1 MAVTLS
7 ATEEAPSA
15 GPPPERPAATSGAA
29 RRKRRLLGLSLLIV
43 LLMVSVVASLAIGS
57 RSLAPS
63 LVWDG
68 LWHSYTTGANPPDP
82 DLNQAAI
89 IVQTLRVPRTLL
101 ALIAGAALAVA
112 GALIQG
118 HTRNPVADPGFLGLT
133 QGAAFAVVCATFV
146 GGLTDPIQ
154 YVWFAFA
161 GTAVTAILVFGIAS
175 VGRGVA
181 SPLTLVLAGMGV
193 AMFLSS
199 MTSAIALSD
208 NASLD
213 TLRFWNAGAVVGRN
227 FDFVGWL
234 TVVVPIGIGLVLALA
249 NGPAVNLLNMGDD
262 VAKGLGLNIN
272 LARTV
277 GIIAVTLLV
286 GAATAA
292 CGSISFLGL
301 MVPHIV
307 RYFTGPDYRW
317 LLPYSALM
325 GAWLLLA
332 ADIVGRVVARPGELE
347 VGIVVA
353 LFGAPFFV
361 ALVWWRKA
369 VKV

>member
-1 MAVTLS
+1 MTVIS
-7 ATEEAPSA
+7 TEKAPSGGTPPA
-15 GPPPERPAATSGAA
+15 GPVASSGAS
-29 RRKRRLLGLSLLIV
+29 RRKRRLFGLALLLV
-43 LLMVSVVASLAIGS
+43 LLAVTVVASLAIGS

-63 LVWDG
+63 DVWAG
-68 LWHSYTTGANPPDP
+68 LLHRYTTGPNPADAK
-82 DLNQAAI
+82 LNEAAI
-89 IVQTLRVPRTLL
+89 IIQTLRVPRTLL
-101 ALIAGAALAVA
+101 ALIAGAALALA

-133 QGAAFAVVCATFV
+133 QGAAFAVVCATFL
-146 GGLTDPIQ
+146 GGLTQPVQ
-154 YVWFAFA
+154 YVWFAFL
-161 GTAVTAILVFGIAS
+161 GTAITAIVVFGLSS
-175 VGRGVA
+175 VGRGVG

-193 AMFLSS
+193 AMFLSA
-199 MTSAIALSD
+199 MTSAVALSD
-208 NASLD
+208 TASLD
-213 TLRFWNAGAVVGRN
+213 TLRFWNAGAVVGRGY
-227 FDFVGWL
+227 DVIG
-234 TVVVPIGIGLVLALA
+234 VVAPFIALGAILALA

-277 GIIAVTLLV
+277 GIASVTLLV

-325 GAWLLLA
+325 GAWMLLA

-353 LFGAPFFV
+353 IVGAPFFV
-361 ALVWWRKA
+361 GLVWWRKA

>member
-1 MAVTLS
+1 MAVTAIS
-7 ATEEAPSA
+7 SEETEAGGTSPAGSSPSSVA
-15 GPPPERPAATSGAA
+15 V
-29 RRKRRLLGLSLLIV
+29 RRRRRLLGLAILLG
-43 LLMVSVVASLAIGS
+43 LLVATVIASLAIGS

-63 LVWDG
+63 DVWAG
-68 LWHSYTTGANPPDP
+68 LLHRYTTGPNPGDP
-82 DLNQAAI
+82 QLNEAAI

-101 ALIAGAALAVA
+101 ALLAGAALALA

-133 QGAAFAVVCATFV
+133 QGAAFAVVCATFL
-146 GGLTDPIQ
+146 GGLTQPVQ
-154 YVWFAFA
+154 YVWFAFL
-161 GTAVTAILVFGIAS
+161 GTAAAAVIVFGLS
-175 VGRGVA
+175 SLGNGVA

-208 NASLD
+208 TASLD
-213 TLRFWNAGAVVGRN
+213 TLRFWNAGAVVGRGY
-227 FDFVGWL
+227 DVIK
-234 TVVVPIGIGLVLALA
+234 VVTPFILLGAVLALA

-262 VAKGLGLNIN
+262 VAKGLGLNVN

-277 GIIAVTLLV
+277 GIGAVTLLV

-347 VGIVVA
+347 VGIVIA
-353 LFGAPFFV
+353 LLGAPFFV
-361 ALVWWRKA
+361 GLVWWRKA
-369 VKV
+369 VRV

>member
-1 MAVTLS
+1 MTATS
-7 ATEEAPSA
+7 TEEAAPGA
-15 GPPPERPAATSGAA
+15 APPARSESTSGAA
-29 RRKRRLLGLSLLIV
+29 RRRRRTIGLAVLVV
-43 LLMVSVVASLAIGS
+43 LLVVTVIASLAIGS

-63 LVWDG
+63 DVWAG
-68 LWHSYTTGANPPDP
+68 LWHRYTTGPNPADAE
-82 DLNQAAI
+82 LNQAAI

-101 ALIAGAALAVA
+101 ALIAGAALALA

-118 HTRNPVADPGFLGLT
+118 HTRNPIADPGILGIT
-133 QGAAFAVVCATFV
+133 QGAAFAVVCATFL
-146 GGLTDPIQ
+146 GGLTAPIQ

-161 GTAVTAILVFGIAS
+161 GAAIAAVVVFGLS
-175 VGRGVA
+175 SMGRGVS
-181 SPLTLVLAGMGV
+181 SPLTLVLAGTGV
-193 AMFLSS
+193 SVFLSS

-213 TLRFWNAGAVVGRN
+213 TLRFWNAGAVVGRGY
-227 FDFVGWL
+227 DVIA
-234 TVVVPIGIGLVLALA
+234 VVALPILLGVILALA

-272 LARTV
+272 LSRTV
-277 GIIAVTLLV
+277 GVVAVTILV

-292 CGSISFLGL
+292 CGSIAFLGL

-353 LFGAPFFV
+353 MVGAPFFV
-361 ALVWWRKA
+361 GLVWWRKA
-369 VKV
+369 VRV

>member
-1 MAVTLS
+1 MTLS
-7 ATEEAPSA
+7 ATEEAPA
-15 GPPPERPAATSGAA
+15 GGTPPARSTATSGAA
-29 RRKRRLLGLSLLIV
+29 RRKRRLFGLV
-43 LLMVSVVASLAIGS
+43 LLLVLLVVTVIASLAIGS

-68 LWHSYTTGANPPDP
+68 LWHEYTTGPNPADP
-82 DLNQAAI
+82 ELNQAAI

-101 ALIAGAALAVA
+101 ALIAGAALALA

-133 QGAAFAVVCATFV
+133 QGAAFAVVCATFL
-146 GGLTDPIQ
+146 GGLTAPIQ
-154 YVWFAFA
+154 YVWFAFL
-161 GTAVTAILVFGIAS
+161 GTALTALLVFGLSSI
-175 VGRGVA
+175 GRGVG

-213 TLRFWNAGAVVGRN
+213 TLRFWNAGAVAGRS
-227 FDFVGWL
+227 FDIWGWG
-234 TVVVPIGIGLVLALA
+234 TVVIPILIGAILALA

-277 GIIAVTLLV
+277 GIVSITLLV

-325 GAWLLLA
+325 GGWLLLA

>member
-1 MAVTLS
+1 MTAVT
-7 ATEEAPSA
+7 TEEAGPGAVPPGGPASLA
-15 GPPPERPAATSGAA
+15 GVA
-29 RRKRRLLGLSLLIV
+29 RRRRRVIGLV
-43 LLMVSVVASLAIGS
+43 LLLALLAVTVIASLAIGS

-63 LVWDG
+63 DVWAG
-68 LWHSYTTGANPPDP
+68 LTHSYTTGADQGDP
-82 DLNQAAI
+82 RLNEAAI

-101 ALIAGAALAVA
+101 ALLAGAALAVA

-118 HTRNPVADPGFLGLT
+118 HTRNPIADPGILGLT
-133 QGAAFAVVCATFV
+133 WGAAFAVVCATFI
-146 GGLTDPIQ
+146 GGLTAPVQ
-154 YVWFAFA
+154 YVWFAFLGA
-161 GTAVTAILVFGIAS
+161 GVAAVVVFGLSSI
-175 VGRGVA
+175 GNGVR
-181 SPLTLVLAGMGV
+181 SPLTLVLAGTGV
-193 AMFLSS
+193 SFFLSA
-199 MTSAIALSD
+199 MTTGIALND
-208 NASLD
+208 NQSLD
-213 TLRFWNAGAVVGRN
+213 TLRFWNAGAVVGRGY
-227 FDFVGWL
+227 DVIL
-234 TVVVPIGIGLVLALA
+234 TVAPFIVIGLLLALA

-277 GIIAVTLLV
+277 GIGAVTLLV

-301 MVPHIV
+301 MVPHIA
-307 RYFTGPDYRW
+307 RFFTGPDYRW
-317 LLPYSALM
+317 LLPFSALL

-353 LFGAPFFV
+353 LVGAPFFV

-369 VKV
+369 VRV

>member
-1 MAVTLS
+1 MTLS
-7 ATEEAPSA
+7 ATEEAPTR
-15 GPPPERPAATSGAA
+15 GTPPARPETTSGAA
-29 RRKRRLLGLSLLIV
+29 RRKRRLFGLILLLV
-43 LLMVSVVASLAIGS
+43 LLVVTVIASLAIGS
-57 RSLAPS
+57 RGLAPS

-68 LWHSYTTGANPPDP
+68 LWHRYTTGPNPADP
-82 DLNQAAI
+82 ELNQAAI
-89 IVQTLRVPRTLL
+89 IIQTLRVPRTLL
-101 ALIAGAALAVA
+101 ALIAGAALALA

-133 QGAAFAVVCATFV
+133 QGAAFAVVCATFI
-146 GGLTDPIQ
+146 GGLTQPIQ
-154 YVWFAFA
+154 YVWFAFL
-161 GTAVTAILVFGIAS
+161 GTAVTAILVFGLS
-175 VGRGVA
+175 SLGRGVG

-213 TLRFWNAGAVVGRN
+213 TLRFWNAGAVVGRGY
-227 FDFVGWL
+227 DVIL
-234 TVVVPIGIGLVLALA
+234 VVVPFIAVGLFLALA

-262 VAKGLGLNIN
+262 VAKGLGLNIG

-277 GIIAVTLLV
+277 GIAAVTLLV
-286 GAATAA
+286 GGATAA